1 MSLEPRL
8 SSLRKRKAHR
18 LLQQSAKDI
27 LNMPETVLV
36 RRKMDTLR
44 FFLVGSQCT
53 FRLSLLAHPQ
63 KGLVRENII
72 SFLLSRDRLCLPGA
86 I

>member
-36 RRKMDTLR
+36 RRINRFLR

-53 FRLSLLAHPQ
+53 FRLSFLAHPH
-63 KGLVRENII
+63 
-72 SFLLSRDRLCLPGA
+72 LSTQPGSSLSTRSNL